1 MHLSYRR
8 WDSRSR
14 EIVSGGFRWTEL
26 FIAFRRKIACSLNE
40 KYTMRNSV
48 LALFALALLVFAATA
63 AKEQPAAKK
72 VVTNSADL
80 ALAKYWDKLTTAKA
94 LRAAVVAL
102 IAKPTQTNLEAARKA
117 WLAACVVH

>member
-1 MHLSYRR
+1 
-8 WDSRSR
+8 
-14 EIVSGGFRWTEL
+14 
-26 FIAFRRKIACSLNE
+26 
-40 KYTMRNSV
+40 MRNSV